1 MKQDNIETETAFSI
15 KQANWCLFFV
25 LLGYTVI
32 DFGQAFLSIFL
43 GIGPDMD
50 ISIYVRMAAILP
62 AVIFAFSSGKRIRS
76 LRFVRTAPA
85 NIVYSILL
93 AFFVYLL
100 CSVVLTYLAGWIV
113 SSGGSIPDNKMIDY
127 ILSGSMLTAFIFFCL
142 FAPFTEEVLFRGVF
156 QNAYGSRVG
165 FFAVILTGTI
175 FGMMHADPLSSI
187 NGVIAGI
194 VICYI
199 YYKTRSIW
207 TTIAFHAAFNLLG
220 YTLAADAFV
229 LNLPWSLGLLP
240 AETADTA
247 NPSYFVYVWGIAAVS
262 VLMIYVFIKLLGR
275 KNLSPALYRAVP
287 AKRNKFEMVPFILAS
302 ALLAL
307 RLVMGTIVYFM
318 N

>member
-43 GIGPDMD
+43 GIVPDMD

-100 CSVVLTYLAGWIV
+100 SSVALTYLAQLIV
-113 SSGGSIPDNKMIDY
+113 SSGGSIPDNEMIDY
-127 ILSGSMLTAFIFFCL
+127 IMSGSMLTALIFFTV
-142 FAPFTEEVLFRGVF
+142 FAPFTEEVMFRGVF
-156 QNAYGSRVG
+156 QNAYGRRVG
-165 FFAVILTGTI
+165 FFAIILTGII
-175 FGMMHADPLSSI
+175 FGLMHADLLSSI
-187 NGVIAGI
+187 NGVIAGV

-199 YYKTRSIW
+199 YFKTGSIW
-207 TTIAFHAAFNLLG
+207 TTIAFHAVFNLLG
-220 YTLAADAFV
+220 YTLVADAFV
-229 LNLPWSLGLLP
+229 LNLPWTLGLLP

-247 NPSYFVYVWGIAAVS
+247 NPSYYVYVWGIAAVS

-275 KNLSPALYRAVP
+275 KNGRTAAYPAVQPR
-287 AKRNKFEMVPFILAS
+287 RDKFEMVPFILAT

-318 N
+318 Y